1 MAGPGAGR
9 KTPGIPAML
18 VSHFADDS
26 GRLRLSSVVVQDLT
40 KTFKVPVRQEGFV
53 NSLRSLFHREYRMV
67 EAVREVSFVLE
78 AGEVVGFLG
87 PNGAGKT
94 TTLKMLS
101 GLLYPTGGSAQV
113 LGFRPSDREP
123 EFLSRVALIMGNRN
137 SLQWDLPVAD
147 SLDVRRAIYNIPRS
161 DYLQRRERFT
171 ELLDVGDLLTKPVR
185 NLSLGERMKVETLA
199 ALLPAPPVLFL
210 DEPTLGLDLSM
221 QKRIRSFVAAYAAEE
236 GATILLTSHYMA
248 DVTALCE
255 RVIVI
260 HRGALLFDG
269 DLAELSGRFG
279 AEKTVTVS
287 VTGELPNLDPYG
299 AVTSA
304 IGGKAVLS
312 VPRGQVATT
321 AARLLAD
328 LEVLDLS
335 IEDPPIED
343 VIERTFASGD
353 EPAEDEEARSRK

>member
-1 MAGPGAGR
+1 
-9 KTPGIPAML
+9 
-18 VSHFADDS
+18 
-26 GRLRLSSVVVQDLT
+26 LSSVVVEDLS
-40 KTFKVPVRQEGFV
+40 KTFKVPVRQEGFL

-67 EAVREVSFVLE
+67 EAVKEVTFSLE
-78 AGEVVGFLG
+78 PGEVVGFLG

-101 GLLYPTGGSAQV
+101 GLLYPTGGSAEV
-113 LGFRPSDREP
+113 LGFSPSDRDP
-123 EFLSRVALIMGNRN
+123 KFLSQVALIMGNRN

-147 SLDVRRAIYNIPRS
+147 SLDVRRAIYDIPRS
-161 DYLQRRERFT
+161 DYQQRRERFT
-171 ELLDVGDLLTKPVR
+171 ELLDVSDLLTKPVR
-185 NLSLGERMKVETLA
+185 NLSLGERMKVEILA

-221 QKRIRSFVAAYAAEE
+221 QKRIRSFVASYAAEE

-260 HRGALLFDG
+260 HHGVLLFDG
-269 DLAELSGRFG
+269 DLADLSARFG
-279 AEKTVTVS
+279 SEKTISVS
-287 VTGELPNLDPYG
+287 VTGDLPDLDSYG
-299 AVTSA
+299 HVTSVV
-304 IGGKAVLS
+304 GGKAVLS
-312 VPRGQVATT
+312 VPRGHVAAT

-328 LEVLDLS
+328 FDVLDLS

-353 EPAEDEEARSRK
+353 EPAKDEEARSRP

>member
-1 MAGPGAGR
+1 MP
-9 KTPGIPAML
+9 
-18 VSHFADDS
+18 
-26 GRLRLSSVVVQDLT
+26 SVVVEGLS
-40 KTFKVPVRQEGFV
+40 KTFKVPVRDEGFL
-53 NSLRSLFHREYRMV
+53 NSLKSLVNRTYRNV
-67 EAVREVSFVLE
+67 EAVKDMSFTLE
-78 AGEVVGFLG
+78 PGEVVGFLG

-101 GLLYPTGGSAQV
+101 GLLYPTAGHARV
-113 LGFRPSDREP
+113 IGFDPSERDT
-123 EFLSRVALIMGNRN
+123 EFLTKVALIMGNRN
-137 SLQWDLPVAD
+137 SLMWDLPVAD
-147 SLDVRRAIYNIPRS
+147 SLDVRKAIYSIGDADYRS
-161 DYLQRRERFT
+161 RRERFT
-171 ELLDVGDLLTKPVR
+171 EMLDVGELLTKPVR

-221 QKRIRSFVAAYAAEE
+221 QKRIRSFVADYAKEE

-260 HRGALLFDG
+260 HRGAKLFDG
-269 DLAELSGRFG
+269 DLSKLSDRFG
-279 AEKTVTVS
+279 ALKTITVS
-287 VTGELPNLDPYG
+287 VTGSPPDVSGYG
-299 AVTSA
+299 TVTERTA
-304 IGGKAVLS
+304 DKAVLA
-312 VPRGQVATT
+312 VPRAETAGV

-328 LEVLDLS
+328 LDVLDLS

-353 EPAEDEEARSRK
+353 DEAAAAARAE

>member
-1 MAGPGAGR
+1 
-9 KTPGIPAML
+9 
-18 VSHFADDS
+18 
-26 GRLRLSSVVVQDLT
+26 LSSVVVEDLS
-40 KTFKVPVRQEGFV
+40 KTFKVPVRQEGFL
-53 NSLRSLFHREYRMV
+53 NSVRSLFHREYRMV
-67 EAVREVSFVLE
+67 EAVREVSFSLE

-101 GLLYPTGGSAQV
+101 GLLFPTGGSAEV
-113 LGFRPSDREP
+113 LGFRPSDRDP
-123 EFLSRVALIMGNRN
+123 EFLSQVALIMGNRN

-147 SLDVRRAIYNIPRS
+147 SLDVRRAIYDIPKP
-161 DYLQRRERFT
+161 DYVQRRERFT

-185 NLSLGERMKVETLA
+185 NLSLGERMKVEILA

-210 DEPTLGLDLSM
+210 DEPTLGLDLGM
-221 QKRIRSFVAAYAAEE
+221 QKRIRSFVASYAAEE

-260 HRGALLFDG
+260 HHGALLFDG
-269 DLAELSGRFG
+269 DLAELSKRFG
-279 AEKTVTVS
+279 AEKTITVS
-287 VTGELPNLDPYG
+287 VGGELPDLGSYG
-299 AVTSA
+299 QVASLE
-304 IGGKAVLS
+304 GGKAILS
-312 VPRGQVATT
+312 VARGQVAAT

-328 LEVLDLS
+328 FDVLDLS

-353 EPAEDEEARSRK
+353 EPAEDEAASHAEP

>member
-1 MAGPGAGR
+1 MP
-9 KTPGIPAML
+9 
-18 VSHFADDS
+18 
-26 GRLRLSSVVVQDLT
+26 SVVVREFT
-40 KTFKVPVRQEGFV
+40 KTFKVPVRQEGFL
-53 NSLRSLFHREYRMV
+53 NSLRSLVRREYRMV
-67 EAVREVSFVLE
+67 EAVRAVSFTLE

-101 GLLYPTGGSAQV
+101 GLLYPSSGRAEV
-113 LGFRPSDREP
+113 LGYRPSDRDP
-123 EFLSRVALIMGNRN
+123 EFLTRVALIMGNRN

-147 SLDVRRAIYNIPRS
+147 SLDVRRAMYRIPPA
-161 DYLQRRERFT
+161 DYQARRQRFT
-171 ELLDVGDLLTKPVR
+171 ELLDVGDLLDKPVR
-185 NLSLGERMKVETLA
+185 NLSLGERMKVEILA

-210 DEPTLGLDLSM
+210 DEPTLGLDLGM
-221 QKRIRSFVAAYAAEE
+221 QKRIRSFVGSYAQEE

-269 DLAELSGRFG
+269 GLSELANRFG
-279 AEKTVTVS
+279 SEKTITVS
-287 VTGELPNLDPYG
+287 VTGELPDLDRYG

-304 IGGKAVLS
+304 VGGRAVLA
-312 VPRGQVATT
+312 VPRQHVAAT

-328 LEVLDLS
+328 LDVLDLS

-353 EPAEDEEARSRK
+353 AEDDEEEAISPP